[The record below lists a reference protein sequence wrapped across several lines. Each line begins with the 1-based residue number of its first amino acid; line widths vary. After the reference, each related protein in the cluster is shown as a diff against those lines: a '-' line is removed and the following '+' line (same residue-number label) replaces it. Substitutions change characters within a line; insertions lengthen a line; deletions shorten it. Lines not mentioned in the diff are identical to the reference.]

1 LSEALKPAVEVV
13 DLSVRFGDRLALD
26 QVSFAIPHGSF
37 LAVVGPNGS
46 GKSTLLK
53 TMLGLIRPETGR
65 ISIETGEIGYVPQL
79 KTLDR
84 SFPATAVDVVCSG
97 VRKAWPFRI
106 SQEER
111 LLVLGALTQVD
122 AAHLADEQIGKLSGG
137 ELQRVYLARALAR
150 KPRYVFLDEPATGID
165 VAGEQGVYNVV
176 ERVRQHAGATVVM
189 VTHDLSVAV
198 HHATHALLLSTRQVA
213 FGTPEEALGDDALRL
228 VFGHAGHKHGMRGGA

>member
-79 KTLDR
+79 K
-84 SFPATAVDVVCSG
+84 P
-97 VRKAWPFRI
+97 
-106 SQEER
+106 
-111 LLVLGALTQVD
+111 
-122 AAHLADEQIGKLSGG
+122 
-137 ELQRVYLARALAR
+137 
-150 KPRYVFLDEPATGID
+150 
-165 VAGEQGVYNVV
+165 
-176 ERVRQHAGATVVM
+176 
-189 VTHDLSVAV
+189 
-198 HHATHALLLSTRQVA
+198 
-213 FGTPEEALGDDALRL
+213 
-228 VFGHAGHKHGMRGGA
+228 